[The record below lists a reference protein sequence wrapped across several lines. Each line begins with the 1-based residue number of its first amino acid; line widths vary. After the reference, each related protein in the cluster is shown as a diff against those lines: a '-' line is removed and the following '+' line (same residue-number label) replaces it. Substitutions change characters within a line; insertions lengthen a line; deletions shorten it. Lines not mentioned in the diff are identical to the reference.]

1 MEFRG
6 SVAVITGGAKGIG
19 RRIAQGLADQGLNLI
34 IGDLDKE
41 AGETAAREL
50 NAGSRGETVFL
61 PTDVG
66 NLEDLDRLMGTAR
79 ERFGRI
85 DYLVNNAAV
94 CPSCDM
100 IDIDPKDWD
109 WVMKVNLRSV
119 FLTSKAAAPI
129 MREQGFGAIL
139 NISSVAGKT
148 GGAAVGA
155 HYSASK
161 AGVISLT
168 KTFAKV
174 LAPHKVRVNAICPG
188 PVETDMTR
196 DLTETA
202 RRTMTA
208 NSPLGAM
215 AQPEEI
221 AQPAL
226 FLLSDAASHI
236 TGEILDVN
244 GGLWMD

>member
-1 MEFRG
+1 MEFQG
-6 SVAVITGGAKGIG
+6 SAAVVTGGAKGIG
-19 RRIAQGLADQGLNLI
+19 RRIAQGLAAQGVGVV
-34 IGDLDKE
+34 IGDLDQE
-41 AGETAAREL
+41 AGAATAREL
-50 NAGSRGETVFL
+50 GREGKAEVLFVK
-61 PTDVG
+61 TDVAREG
-66 NLEDLDRLMGTAR
+66 DINNLIGAAV
-79 ERFGRI
+79 ERFGRL
-85 DYLVNNAAV
+85 DYLVNNAGI

-100 IDIDPKDWD
+100 IEISLEEWD
-109 WVMKVNLRSV
+109 RVLNVNLRSV
-119 FLTSKAAAPI
+119 FLTSRAAAPI
-129 MREQGFGAIL
+129 MRGQGFGAMV

-174 LAPHKVRVNAICPG
+174 LAPHRVRVNAVCPG

-202 RRTMTA
+202 RQTMIA
-208 NSPLGAM
+208 NSPLKAM
-215 AQPEEI
+215 AKPEEI
-221 AQPAL
+221 AVPAL
-226 FLLSDAASHI
+226 FLLSAGASHI

>member
-1 MEFRG
+1 MKFHG
-6 SVAVITGGAKGIG
+6 SAAVVTGGAKGIG
-19 RRIAQGLADQGLNLI
+19 RRIAQGLAAQGVGVV
-34 IGDLDKE
+34 IGDLDQE
-41 AGETAAREL
+41 AGQATAQELGREGKAEVLFVKTDVAREDEV
-50 NAGSRGETVFL
+50 N
-61 PTDVG
+61 
-66 NLEDLDRLMGTAR
+66 NLIGAAV
-79 ERFGRI
+79 ERFGRL
-85 DYLVNNAAV
+85 DYLVNNAGI

-100 IDIDPKDWD
+100 IEISVEEWD
-109 WVMKVNLRSV
+109 RVLNVNLRSV
-119 FLTSKAAAPI
+119 FLTSRAVAPI
-129 MREQGFGAIL
+129 MRGQGFGAMV

-174 LAPHKVRVNAICPG
+174 LAPHRVRVNAVCPG

-202 RRTMTA
+202 RQTMIA
-208 NSPLGAM
+208 NSPLKAM
-215 AQPEEI
+215 AKPEEI
-221 AQPAL
+221 AVPAL
-226 FLLSDAASHI
+226 FLLSAGASHI